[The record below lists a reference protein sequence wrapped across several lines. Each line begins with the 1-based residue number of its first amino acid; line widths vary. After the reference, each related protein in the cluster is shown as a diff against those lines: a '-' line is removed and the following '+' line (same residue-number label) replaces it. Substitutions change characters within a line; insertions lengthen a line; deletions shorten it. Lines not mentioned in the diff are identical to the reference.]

1 MPHRKILP
9 KCFARAAAKVRPFS
23 EKGGNLLTNLLKR
36 NLTARIRQPADEIWD
51 RYLGVHTFG
60 FHPGSGK
67 PGDRE
72 WYMHYIPSSYKD
84 VFAVLDRAKVAPDDV
99 VTDLGCGLG
108 RVVFA
113 AAHRGAAQ
121 VEGVDLIP
129 SLISGAEENL
139 AKSRLK
145 HRNIRFHA
153 RNALDHDLSSTSLL
167 YLFHPFGPEI
177 LAEVLEKTRNQR
189 RSNGASR
196 PLRIAYVNPVGEA
209 VLNDTH
215 WLRPV
220 GDLPARGEWLSNAL
234 HYRAAFWES
243 TDV

>member
-1 MPHRKILP
+1 MLK
-9 KCFARAAAKVRPFS
+9 
-23 EKGGNLLTNLLKR
+23 NLRKR
-36 NLTARIRQPADEIWD
+36 NLTARLRQPVDELWD

-60 FHPGSGK
+60 YHPGVGG

-84 VFAVLDRAKVAPDDV
+84 VFAVLDRAGVGPDDV

-129 SLISGAEENL
+129 SLINAAQANL
-139 AKSRLK
+139 ASSRLR
-145 HRNIRFHA
+145 HRDIQFHA
-153 RNALDHDLSSTSLL
+153 RNALDHDLGATSVL

-177 LAEVLEKTRNQR
+177 LAEVMEKARNDR
-189 RSNGASR
+189 RSAGIRR
-196 PLRIAYVNPVGEA
+196 PLRIAYVNPVGESI
-209 VLNDTH
+209 LNAAN

-220 GDLPARGEWLSNAL
+220 GDMPPRPQLFSNAL
-234 HYRAAFWES
+234 HYRTAFWES